1 MDVNEFCAG
10 REPENKIIVSRMTY
24 TDVGSLVRFMEL
36 FANESS
42 LSREHENLATEGK
55 FPNCHFFV
63 ELCCGKIVP
72 PV

>member
-1 MDVNEFCAG
+1 MDVNELCPG
-10 REPENKIIVSRMTY
+10 RESESEIIVSCMTY
-24 TDVGSLVRFMEL
+24 ANVWSLVRFMEL

-63 ELCCGKIVP
+63 ELCF
-72 PV
+72 

>member
-1 MDVNEFCAG
+1 MDVNELCSG
-10 REPENKIIVSRMTY
+10 RESENKIIVSRMTY
-24 TDVGSLVRFMEL
+24 ANVWSLVRFMEL

-63 ELCCGKIVP
+63 KLRF
-72 PV
+72 